1 MLEEAHRPHP
11 GPEVTLTHN
20 SAPSLLGECRNC
32 SCRGRWQPHKRGTQ
46 GPQPHPKRGK
56 HLKPK
61 NRPLGIRPTHRE
73 AEKDSTRRFLKPQ
86 WVVRAPMG
94 KGAPTESPSSLQLQ
108 NTQPTNSTVRGKQTA
123 RLTRPHQ
130 HKQVW
135 RASQAPCGSSHTT
148 D

>member
-1 MLEEAHRPHP
+1 MLEEAHGPHP

-32 SCRGRWQPHKRGTQ
+32 SCRGTWQPHRRGAQ

-61 NRPLGIRPTHRE
+61 NRPLGIRPTPRE
-73 AEKDSTRRFLKPQ
+73 AEKGSTRRFLKPQ

-94 KGAPTESPSSLQLQ
+94 KSAPTDPPQVSSCRTRSL
-108 NTQPTNSTVRGKQTA
+108 QTA
-123 RLTRPHQ
+123 RLRGRQTARLPRPYQ

-135 RASQAPCGSSHTT
+135 RASRAPCGSAHTT